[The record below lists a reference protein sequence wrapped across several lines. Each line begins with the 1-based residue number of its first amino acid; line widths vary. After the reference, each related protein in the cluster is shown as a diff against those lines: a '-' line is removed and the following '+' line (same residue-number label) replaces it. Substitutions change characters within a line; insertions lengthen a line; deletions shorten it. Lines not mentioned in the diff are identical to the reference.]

1 MIIHPTNKNVAIKE
15 YLSSEF
21 NYGFIQNIYDNL
33 ELLREIEEHISDG
46 VFKGEAGIKG
56 DVGKSLIP
64 KGTVQSISDLPMD
77 GISNVNHM
85 YIVLDTGDMYIYN
98 DLGVKLNYGN
108 IGNTAGTIVQW
119 STLIW

>member
-1 MIIHPTNKNVAIKE
+1 MIIHPTNENVAVKE

-21 NYGFIQNIYDNL
+21 GVVLNIYDNL
-33 ELLREIEEHISDG
+33 GMLREIEEHINDG
-46 VFKGEAGIKG
+46 VFKGAN
-56 DVGKSLIP
+56 GKSLIP
-64 KGTVQSISDLPMD
+64 KGVVQSISDLPID

-85 YIVLDTGDMYIYN
+85 YIVRDTGDMYIYN

-119 STLIW
+119 SELIW

>member
-1 MIIHPTNKNVAIKE
+1 MIIHPTNKNVAVKE

-21 NYGFIQNIYDNL
+21 DVVQNIYDNL
-33 ELLREIEEHISDG
+33 EMLQEIESHISDG
-46 VFKGEAGIKG
+46 VFKG
-56 DVGKSLIP
+56 DDGKSLIP
-64 KGTVQSISDLPMD
+64 KGTVQSISDLPVD

-85 YIVLDTGDMYIYN
+85 YIVLDTGDMYVYN

-108 IGNTAGTIVQW
+108 IGSTASNIVQW